1 MFFALEL
8 LHLAVVGMS
17 ALMGV
22 SMYPTQMYTHLTE
35 LESSQPIAMVREGYR
50 SDGRG
55 KCVFNGTMVPFEQDY
70 EITQEEGGQRVVI
83 PPRPGSIAG
92 MALILHTKQC
102 GQNKTHVARWGYQS
116 TQLVSILTTSQHDMY
131 DYDASKPDSLPQWL
145 PQVRERLER
154 LAMHDANALDA
165 LVALNRAA
173 AGLPEGD
180 PVIDE
185 GLSRTVLSRELY
197 STLDNELGASIENVS
212 WTPAVVISSANRH
225 AAQR

>member
-22 SMYPTQMYTHLTE
+22 SMYPTQMYAHLSE

-70 EITQEEGGQRVVI
+70 EIVQEEGGQRVVI
-83 PPRPGSIAG
+83 PPRPGKIAG
-92 MALILHTKQC
+92 MALILHTKAC
-102 GQNKTHVARWGYQS
+102 GPNKTHVVRWGYQS

-131 DYDASKPDSLPQWL
+131 DYDTSKADSLPQWL
-145 PQVRERLER
+145 PQVRKRLER

-173 AGLPEGD
+173 AGLPEGN
-180 PVIDE
+180 PVIED
-185 GLSRTVLSRELY
+185 GLSRTVLSRELD
-197 STLDNELGASIENVS
+197 STLDTELGTSTENVS
-212 WTPAVVISSANRH
+212 WAPVVVVSSIEGRTAHR
-225 AAQR
+225 